1 VVVSI
6 HSIKECILRIES
18 AVQCPV
24 TNERADAVK
33 CRGCA
38 YRFYNESSSES
49 PSYFDG
55 SFCSMVYRFPIGSPY
70 QPLTRHSMSMAWS
83 LGIMESVPE
92 TRPTLRRYT
101 QAEDTIYSTS
111 SLPSSSLEWEW
122 SPICSSNQFWSCLT
136 QIDQATT

>member
-1 VVVSI
+1 MVVSI

-18 AVQCPV
+18 AIRCPV
-24 TNERADAVK
+24 TNERSDLVK

-38 YRFYNESSSES
+38 YRFFNESSSES
-49 PSYFDG
+49 PSYFNG
-55 SFCSMVYRFPIGSPY
+55 SFCSMVYRFPSGSPY
-70 QPLTRHSMSMAWS
+70 QPLTRHSMSMSWS

-101 QAEDTIYSTS
+101 QAEDTLYSTS

-122 SPICSSNQFWSCLT
+122 SPVCLSNQFWSCLT
-136 QIDQATT
+136 HIDQATT

>member
-1 VVVSI
+1 MVSI

-18 AVQCPV
+18 NVRCPV
-24 TNERADAVK
+24 TKEWADEVK

-55 SFCSMVYRFPIGSPY
+55 SFCSMVYRFPSGSPY
-70 QPLTRHSMSMAWS
+70 QPLTRHSMLMAWS
-83 LGIMESVPE
+83 LGLLELVPE
-92 TRPTLRRYT
+92 TRTTLRRHT

-122 SPICSSNQFWSCLT
+122 SPVCSSNQFWSCLT
-136 QIDQATT
+136 QVDQDGT

>member
-1 VVVSI
+1 MVVSI

-18 AVQCPV
+18 NVRCPV
-24 TNERADAVK
+24 TKEWADAVK

-55 SFCSMVYRFPIGSPY
+55 SFCSMVYRFPSGSPY
-70 QPLTRHSMSMAWS
+70 QPLTRHSMLMAWS
-83 LGIMESVPE
+83 LGLLDLVPE
-92 TRPTLRRYT
+92 TRTTLRRYT
-101 QAEDTIYSTS
+101 QAEDNIYSTS

-122 SPICSSNQFWSCLT
+122 SPVCSSNQFWSCLI
-136 QIDQATT
+136 QVDQDGT